1 MTDIAFQQ
9 YCTFHLILP
18 NSLPDSW
25 GVTVWNDLTPYA
37 KIHLNNSTIRTP
49 WLQKLKKI
57 HFSNSANKKVW
68 VPFKGI
74 WNNTFPIK
82 PSVLDPV
89 KRNYIIFHSGV
100 KFSPSY
106 IRMLKRDYNVC
117 IVYYLP
123 DTLAGLNVAHNEAEW
138 KRYKKYYQIDY
149 VFSFDPEDCK
159 RYGFEFFDIYSKR
172 ENAEEPVLNDLFY
185 IGSCRTKNRLDL
197 VQRVYDRIGNKAK
210 CDFRMIGV
218 AEEDK
223 KYADGITYNQPLG
236 YPDVIKETL
245 KSRCILEIMNPGQ
258 HGNTLRYKEAV
269 CYNKKLL
276 SNNPEILSS
285 EYFNPKWMLFFE
297 KPEDIDADWLLN
309 GETPDYGYEGEY
321 SPANLLKLI
330 VDVDAKQ
337 SKII

>member
-1 MTDIAFQQ
+1 MNKINKMEHSSF
-9 YCTFHLILP
+9 YIILP
-18 NSLPDSW
+18 NVNKGSW
-25 GVTVWNDLTPYA
+25 VTAVWDDLTPYA
-37 KIHLNNSTIRTP
+37 TIHLNNSTIKTP

-68 VPFKGI
+68 LPFKGI
-74 WNNTFPIK
+74 WNSTFPIK
-82 PSVLDPV
+82 PSDLDP
-89 KRNYIIFHSGV
+89 KKQNYIIFHSGV

-106 IRMLKRDYNVC
+106 IRMLKREYNVC

-123 DTLAGLNVAHNEAEW
+123 DTVAGFNVAHNEAEW
-138 KRYKKYYQIDY
+138 IRYKEYYQIDY

-159 RYGFEFFDIYSKR
+159 RYGFEFFDIYSKM
-172 ENAEEPVLNDLFY
+172 EHAEEPVVNDLFY
-185 IGSCRTKNRLDL
+185 IGSCRTMSRLEL
-197 VQRVYDRIGNKAK
+197 VQGVYDRIGKKAK

-223 KYADGITYNQPLG
+223 KSADGITYNQPLG

-276 SNNPEILSS
+276 SNNPDILTSK
-285 EYFNPKWMLFFE
+285 YYNPKWLQYFE
-297 KPEDIDADWLLN
+297 KPEDIDVEWLLN

-321 SPANLLKLI
+321 SPVNLLKLI
-330 VDVDAKQ
+330 LDSD
-337 SKII
+337 SIL

>member
-1 MTDIAFQQ
+1 MYNNSKDT
-9 YCTFHLILP
+9 TFYLILP
-18 NSLPDSW
+18 NVNHASW
-25 GVTVWNDLTPYA
+25 VTTVWGDLTPYA
-37 KIHLNNSTIRTP
+37 TIHQKNSVKTP

-68 VPFKGI
+68 VPFKRI
-74 WNNTFPIK
+74 WNSTFPIK
-82 PSVLDPV
+82 LSDLDPQ

-138 KRYKKYYQIDY
+138 KRYKEYYQIDH

-159 RYGFEFFDIYSKR
+159 RYGLEFFDIYSKM
-172 ENAEEPVLNDLFY
+172 EHAEEPVVNDLFY
-185 IGSCRTKNRLDL
+185 IGSCRTKSRLEL
-197 VQRVYDRIGNKAK
+197 VQGVFDRIGKKAK

-223 KYADGITYNQPLG
+223 KSADGISYNQPLG

-245 KSRCILEIMNPGQ
+245 KSRCILEIINPGQ

-276 SNNPEILSS
+276 SNNPDILTSK
-285 EYFNPKWMLFFE
+285 YYNPKWMQYFE
-297 KPEDIDADWLLN
+297 KPEDIDVDWLIN
-309 GETPDYGYEGEY
+309 GDMPDYRYEWEY
-321 SPANLLKLI
+321 SPVNLLKMI
-330 VDVDAKQ
+330 VEADIKR
-337 SKII
+337 S

>member
-1 MTDIAFQQ
+1 MINSN
-9 YCTFHLILP
+9 YNIKSTFHLILP

-25 GVTVWNDLTPYA
+25 GVAVWGDLEPYA
-37 KIHLNNSTIRTP
+37 TIHLNNSTVKTP

-74 WNNTFPIK
+74 WNSTFPIK
-82 PSVLDPV
+82 PSDLDPQ

-123 DTLAGLNVAHNEAEW
+123 DTLAGLSVAHNEEEW
-138 KRYKKYYQIDY
+138 KRYKEYYQIDY

-172 ENAEEPVLNDLFY
+172 ADAEASNVVIDLFY
-185 IGSCRTKNRLDL
+185 IGSCRTKSRLEL
-197 VQRVYDRIGNKAK
+197 VQGIYDHIGNKAK

-218 AEEDK
+218 AEEDMK
-223 KYADGITYNQPLG
+223 SADGITYNQPLG
-236 YPDVIKETL
+236 YPDVINETL

-269 CYNKKLL
+269 CYGKKLL
-276 SNNPEILSS
+276 SNNPDILTSK
-285 EYFNPKWMLFFE
+285 YYNPKWMQYFE
-297 KPEDIDADWLLN
+297 KPEDIDVDWLNN

-321 SPANLLKLI
+321 SPVRLLQMVLSK
-330 VDVDAKQ
+330 DNKQ
-337 SKII
+337 YKQ